1 MDFTPPHSFGL
12 HALLP
17 RFILP
22 SHAISPVITNLRKC
36 IFTKLGFRHFHIR
49 PYLKLDFGSRYVSKL
64 KELIFLYIFIKHI
77 HLHSVKNSPRYTKHD
92 AVGEK
97 SSL

>member
-1 MDFTPPHSFGL
+1 MDFAPPHSFGL

-22 SHAISPVITNLRKC
+22 SHAISPVITNLRNC
-36 IFTKLGFRHFHIR
+36 IFTKFGFRYFHNR
-49 PYLKLDFGSRYVSKL
+49 PYLKLDSGSTYVSKL

-77 HLHSVKNSPRYTKHD
+77 HLHSV
-92 AVGEK
+92 EK
-97 SSL
+97 LPYICKT